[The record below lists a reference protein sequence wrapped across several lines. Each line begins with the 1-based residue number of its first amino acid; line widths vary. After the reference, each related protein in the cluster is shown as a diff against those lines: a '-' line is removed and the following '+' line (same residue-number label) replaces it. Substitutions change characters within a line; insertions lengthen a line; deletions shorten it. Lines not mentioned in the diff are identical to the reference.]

1 MIKIMLL
8 GILLAGIFVL
18 LYQQGYM
25 ALKSTSAVTF
35 IGSAKGN
42 GAKFTSCNGSIKRI
56 VRFIED
62 GICTYTLD
70 AELTKGGLSVELLDA
85 EKEKIMQ
92 LDCVN
97 RSASVAVES
106 RKKYYLIIRFR
117 SATGRYTLY
126 RE

>member
-56 VRFIED
+56 VRFKED

-70 AELTKGGLSVELLDA
+70 AELTKGDLSVELLDS

-97 RSASVAVES
+97 RSTSVAVEGK
-106 RKKYYLIIRFR
+106 KKYYLIIRFR

>member
-8 GILLAGIFVL
+8 GILLVGIFVL

-25 ALKSTSAVTF
+25 ALKFTSAVTF

-42 GAKFTSCNGSIKRI
+42 GAKFTSCNGSLKRI
-56 VRFIED
+56 VRFKED

-70 AELTKGGLSVELLDA
+70 AELTKGDLSVELLDA
-85 EKEKIMQ
+85 AKKKIMQ
-92 LDCVN
+92 LDCIN
-97 RSASVAVES
+97 RSASVAVEGK
-106 RKKYYLIIRFR
+106 KKYYLIIRFR
-117 SATGRYTLY
+117 SATGRYTLI